1 MKKMFMAVIALMM
14 TLSASA
20 QFYIYYSDGTV
31 AKVDSISMVAPEE
44 TEDSTTVEDPYNGHR
59 YVDLGLSVKWAT
71 CNVGASKPELYGDY
85 FAWGETQPKGYY
97 DWSNYKWCNGTSDN
111 LTKYCTDSIFG
122 IVDNKTVLEAADD
135 AAHANWGGSWRMP
148 TAEEWSEL
156 QHNCTWTLT
165 GLNGVGGY
173 KVTAD
178 NGNSIFLPASGY
190 FWGESVSIG
199 YGVAHYWLNSLRDP
213 LNAYAMSFDGWSI
226 YTPDMNRAF
235 GLTVRPVCP

>member
-1 MKKMFMAVIALMM
+1 MFMAVIALMM
-14 TLSASA
+14 TISASA

-31 AKVDSISMVAPEE
+31 AKVDSISMVAPEG
-44 TEDSTTVEDPYNGHR
+44 TNTPVPPVEDPYNGHR

-122 IVDNKTVLEAADD
+122 TVDNKTVLEAADD

-199 YGVAHYWLNSLRDP
+199 YGVAHYWSNSSEDQID
-213 LNAYAMSFDGWSI
+213 AYIMSFDGWSI
-226 YTPDMNRAF
+226 YITDMNRAM
-235 GLTVRPVCP
+235 GLAVRPVCP